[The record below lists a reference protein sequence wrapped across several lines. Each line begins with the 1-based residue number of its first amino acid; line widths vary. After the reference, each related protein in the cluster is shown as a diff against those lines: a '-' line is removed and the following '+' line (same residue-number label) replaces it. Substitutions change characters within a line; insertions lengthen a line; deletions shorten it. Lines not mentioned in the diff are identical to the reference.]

1 MTPIPNYRK
10 IPYFRRFLVP
20 IQRVGYRFPLLLILA
35 LPACQSASG
44 SFCTIAPKLYY
55 RQQVY
60 DAMTDREAARTLAYL
75 KTGEKLCGWKP

>member
-1 MTPIPNYRK
+1 MK
-10 IPYFRRFLVP
+10 RRILDLVTK
-20 IQRVGYRFPLLLILA
+20 LLILIA
-35 LPACQSASG
+35 VLCGAAACQSASG

-60 DAMTDREAARTLAYL
+60 DAMTDREAARTLGYL

>member
-1 MTPIPNYRK
+1 M
-10 IPYFRRFLVP
+10 RRMLAD
-20 IQRVGYRFPLLLILA
+20 IITRVLLLIAVLCGA
-35 LPACQSASG
+35 AACQTASG

-60 DAMTDREAARTLAYL
+60 DAMTDTEAARTLAYL